1 MNAID
6 IAVKEF
12 GSVNALAASLG
23 VRQSAISNWR
33 ARGRVPAERCIV
45 IERVTNGAVSR
56 YQLRPDIFGTPPQI
70 TGRRCPMQREKGT
83 SPRPRSLP
91 KAETKGS
98 TNE

>member
-1 MNAID
+1 MLTDRSRYVILWGMNAID

-56 YQLRPDIFGTPPQI
+56 YQLRPDIFGTPP
-70 TGRRCPMQREKGT
+70 T
-83 SPRPRSLP
+83 SHRQEVSD
-91 KAETKGS
+91 AA
-98 TNE
+98 

>member
-56 YQLRPDIFGTPPQI
+56 YQLRPDIFGTPHKSQA
-70 TGRRCPMQREKGT
+70 GGARCSVRKKYFALCRQMAYRT
-83 SPRPRSLP
+83 
-91 KAETKGS
+91 
-98 TNE
+98 